1 VTGTAG
7 SSSTTVDWV
16 IDTRASR
23 LTVRAFA
30 SGMLSA
36 LGHSPTFA
44 ARDYRGEVHFDPE
57 SLKGSLVLRI
67 KADALTVT
75 GDLSER
81 DRRDIERA
89 TREDVLE
96 VAKYPEIIYECPD
109 ASARPTGEGQFE
121 VTLPGSL
128 TLHGVTMREPVSA
141 RVVLT
146 GSMLRAFGEFS
157 LQQPDY
163 EIKPVSVGGSMLK
176 VKDELKGAFDIV
188 ARRQPDA

>member
-1 VTGTAG
+1 MAVTA
-7 SSSTTVDWV
+7 SPSSTAAGWV

-36 LGHSPTFA
+36 LGHNPTFA
-44 ARDYRGEVHFDPE
+44 VRDYRGEVRFDPE

-67 KADALTVT
+67 KPDSLTVT
-75 GDLSER
+75 DNVSEK
-81 DRRDIERA
+81 DRREMERA

-96 VAKYPEIIYECPD
+96 IAKYPEIVYECPE
-109 ASARPTGEGQFE
+109 ASARRTAEGQFE

-128 TLHGVTMREPVSA
+128 TLHGVTIREPVSA
-141 RVVLT
+141 RVVVT

-157 LQQPDY
+157 LRQPDY
-163 EIKPVSVGGSMLK
+163 DIKPVSVGGSMLK
-176 VKDELKGAFDIV
+176 VKDELKGTFDIV